1 MYACAACSNVGALA
15 SATRSAKN
23 GEGRSWMFRT
33 RRDGKLRDMGLGGW
47 RSVTLKRRGA
57 RLRHYEKPFS
67 TVETRS
73 PRNGR
78 LDRLA
83 PTPAVTTTLTTKI
96 SAMWGDDKI
105 HAGTSRATDQQEC

>member
-47 RSVTLKRRGA
+47 RSVTLEKARRKAAALREAFLDGRDPLAEKRQVRQACSHACGY
-57 RLRHYEKPFS
+57 HHPYHQ
-67 TVETRS
+67 
-73 PRNGR
+73 
-78 LDRLA
+78 
-83 PTPAVTTTLTTKI
+83 
-96 SAMWGDDKI
+96 DKCDV
-105 HAGTSRATDQQEC
+105 GG

>member
-47 RSVTLKRRGA
+47 RSVTLEKARRKA
-57 RLRHYEKPFS
+57 AALREVLQGQWDPTFSEHSYGFRPGRSPFS
-67 TVETRS
+67 TVETARRETAGS
-73 PRNGR
+73 TGLLPRLR
-78 LDRLA
+78 LPPPLPPR
-83 PTPAVTTTLTTKI
+83 
-96 SAMWGDDKI
+96 
-105 HAGTSRATDQQEC
+105 